1 MRRAAIVVALITLAT
16 TAQARGRTKPK
27 ARSKKRI
34 AHALTSKRIEIRE
47 PIDGQSVGAPWEGRL
62 RDATQMPEGE
72 GYVLRRPWRAFGTRA
87 TVDFVTRVITDVREE
102 FPDAH
107 VLAIGDL
114 SAEHG
119 GPITEHHS
127 HQSGRD
133 ADIGLIYR
141 TQPEGFPQNFVRA
154 TEDNLDAAATF
165 ALVSAF
171 ADTARE
177 NGGAQV
183 MFLDFEVQ
191 GMLVRWARAHGVDDD
206 TLDRLFQYPHG
217 RDSSEG
223 LVHHEPNH
231 DNHLHVRFRCPRGD
245 SACR

>member
-1 MRRAAIVVALITLAT
+1 VVTD
-16 TAQARGRTKPK
+16 
-27 ARSKKRI
+27 
-34 AHALTSKRIEIRE
+34 IRE
-47 PIDGQSVGAPWEGRL
+47 Q
-62 RDATQMPEGE
+62 
-72 GYVLRRPWRAFGTRA
+72 
-87 TVDFVTRVITDVREE
+87 

-119 GPITEHHS
+119 GPISEHHS

-133 ADIGLIYR
+133 ADIGLIY
-141 TQPEGFPQNFVRA
+141 TSQPEGFPQSFVRA
-154 TEDNLDAAATF
+154 TEGNLDEAATF

-177 NGGAQV
+177 DGGVQV

-191 GMLVRWARAHGVDDD
+191 GMLCRWARAHGVDDD

-223 LVHHEPNH
+223 LVHHEANH

-245 SACR
+245 SACE